1 MDADSRTFERES
13 QHDLSVTIIDDTL
26 SYGFRETEQ
35 SFWSMSTMAN
45 ILRNKIN
52 DPDVANFDQKTLL
65 LKI

>member
-26 SYGFRETEQ
+26 SYGFQETEQ

-52 DPDVANFDQKTLL
+52 DPDVANFDQKTLF